1 MSKIDYN
8 ELVEFVRTH
17 DEYYVAE
24 FMFADNKRIAE
35 LEQDLEFT
43 TKTSNELIEIK
54 HKLEQEL
61 AELKEKDNYHLRYEL
76 AGADETITNLK
87 KQIKENGKE
96 INTKNN
102 KLAELKKELTICKDT
117 LRRKT
122 QSNRDLQHRVH
133 NVNTQLAIQE
143 LEKVNGILTDTIIE
157 VTQDEFD
164 LNKLC
169 YLEEISAR
177 FYEKMQQQIKE
188 LKGE

>member
-1 MSKIDYN
+1 MSKCIICGRELTTGEPPEMYNNMCLKCYQEQNYAEYPFKQGVTDYQKQLKQSQT
-8 ELVEFVRTH
+8 ELAIR
-17 DEYYVAE
+17 
-24 FMFADNKRIAE
+24 E
-35 LEQDLEFT
+35 LE
-43 TKTSNELIEIK
+43 
-54 HKLEQEL
+54 
-61 AELKEKDNYHLRYEL
+61 EKDNYHLRYEL

-87 KQIKENGKE
+87 KQIEENGKE

-169 YLEEISAR
+169 YLEEISTN
-177 FYEKMQQQIKE
+177 FYEKIQQQIKE

>member
-1 MSKIDYN
+1 MLENKEQEKIAGIISNFFDGA
-8 ELVEFVRTH
+8 
-17 DEYYVAE
+17 VAE
-24 FMFADNKRIAE
+24 ADIDILAMQIYEKCVAE
-35 LEQDLEFT
+35 
-43 TKTSNELIEIK
+43 
-54 HKLEQEL
+54 LEQEL

-87 KQIKENGKE
+87 KQIEENGKE

-143 LEKVNGILTDTIIE
+143 LEKVKKLIFEKANENNASTSDHIFRYNI
-157 VTQDEFD
+157 V
-164 LNKLC
+164 NKV
-169 YLEEISAR
+169 IDN
-177 FYEKMQQQIKE
+177 QIKE